1 MENGAEKKVIVTNM
15 MNQDM
20 VEKKWDYIFKEEARK
35 HFCVG
40 VLIGHYFTFTLRQK
54 WFIIY
59 YLQLHYISTLC
70 HNSSLDYSSKFIFFY
85 F

>member
-20 VEKKWDYIFKEEARK
+20 VEKKWDYIFTEKEARK

-40 VLIGHYFTFTLRQK
+40 VLMATISLYITSEMVYNLLFTITL
-54 WFIIY
+54 
-59 YLQLHYISTLC
+59 H
-70 HNSSLDYSSKFIFFY
+70 
-85 F
+85 